1 MIKSLLLTTMVAA
14 NAASASLI
22 AQYSFDNP
30 ADRYEDVSA
39 NSYNGAGVGTVSFVA
54 GVSGDA
60 MSVAAAGKMVYSA
73 GAGIPVN
80 LANFTLS
87 FWATDSSTSW
97 DSWVEMN
104 AEAGGAEVGI
114 HVQSTGADGV
124 AVYNADGGA
133 PIAGYASG
141 TLNYGSALATGFNH
155 IALTASGGTA
165 RLYVGGIERSN
176 AAWTVGSNLGLLS
189 VGGLFRD
196 AVRNVSAQVDDVQ
209 IYDTGLAPTDIAF
222 LAANP
227 GIAVPEA
234 SSGVL
239 AALGLLLMLRRRS

>member
-1 MIKSLLLTTMVAA
+1 MTKSMFLTAVVLA
-14 NAASASLI
+14 NAANASLI
-22 AQYSFDNP
+22 AQYSFDAP
-30 ADRYEDVSA
+30 ATRYEDVSS

-60 MSVAAAGKMVYSA
+60 MSITGAGKMVYSA
-73 GAGIPVN
+73 GGGIPVN

-104 AEAGGAEVGI
+104 AGAGGAEVGI
-114 HVQSTGADGV
+114 HVQSTSANGV
-124 AVYNADGGA
+124 AVYNADGGT
-133 PIAGYASG
+133 PVAGYASG
-141 TLNYGSALATGFNH
+141 ALGYGSALTPGLNH

-165 RLYVGGIERSN
+165 RLYVGGIERSS
-176 AAWTVGSNLGLLS
+176 AVWTVGSNLGLLS

-196 AVRNVSAQVDDVQ
+196 AVRNVSAQIDDVQ
-209 IYDTGLAPTDIAF
+209 IYDTGLAPSDIAF

-227 GIAVPEA
+227 GVTVPEA

-239 AALGLLLMLRRRS
+239 AALGLLLRLRRRS

>member
-1 MIKSLLLTTMVAA
+1 MTKLLLCSALVVA
-14 NAASASLI
+14 NAANASLI
-22 AQYSFDNP
+22 AQYSFDAP
-30 ADRYEDVSA
+30 ATRYEDVSS
-39 NSYNGAGVGTVSFVA
+39 NSYNGSGVGTVSFVA

-60 MSVAAAGKMVYSA
+60 MSVAGAGKMVYSA

-80 LANFTLS
+80 LADFTLS

-104 AEAGGAEVGI
+104 AGAGGAEVGI
-114 HVQSTGADGV
+114 HVQSTSANGV
-124 AVYNADGGA
+124 AVYNADGGT

-141 TLNYGSALATGFNH
+141 ALNYGSALAAGFNH

-165 RLYVGGIERSN
+165 RLYVGGIERSST
-176 AAWTVGSNLGLLS
+176 AWTVSSNLGLLS

-209 IYDTGLAPTDIAF
+209 IYDTGLAPSEIAF

-227 GIAVPEA
+227 GVTVPES

-239 AALGLLLMLRRRS
+239 AALGLLLMLRLRS

>member
-1 MIKSLLLTTMVAA
+1 MKKVFFLYAGLAA
-14 NAASASLI
+14 TGAHASLI
-22 AQYSFDNP
+22 AHYSFDNP
-30 ADRYEDVSA
+30 AARYEDITA
-39 NSYNGAGVGTVSFVA
+39 NTYDGAAVGTIAFVA
-54 GVSGDA
+54 GASGDA
-60 MSVAAAGKMVYSA
+60 MSVAGAGKVAYSA

-80 LANFTLS
+80 LSSFTLS
-87 FWATDSSTSW
+87 FWATDSTTSW

-104 AEAGGAEVGI
+104 AGAGAAQVGI

-124 AVYNADGGA
+124 AVYNADGGT
-133 PIAGYASG
+133 PVAGYASG
-141 TLNYGSALATGFNH
+141 GLDYGSALAPGFNH

-176 AAWTVGSNLGLLS
+176 AAWTIGSNLGFLT

-209 IYDTGLAPTDIAF
+209 IYDTGLTPTDIAF

>member
-1 MIKSLLLTTMVAA
+1 MIKSLLITAMVAA
-14 NAASASLI
+14 NTVNASLI

-60 MSVAAAGKMVYSA
+60 MSVAGAGKMVYSA

-80 LANFTLS
+80 LSDFTLS
-87 FWATDSSTSW
+87 FWATDSTTSW

-104 AEAGGAEVGI
+104 AGAGGAQVGI

-124 AVYNADGGA
+124 AVYNADGGT
-133 PIAGYASG
+133 PVAGYASG
-141 TLNYGSALATGFNH
+141 GLDYGSALAPGFNH

-165 RLYVGGIERSN
+165 RLYVGGIECSN
-176 AAWTVGSNLGLLS
+176 AAWTVGSNLGFFT

-196 AVRNVSAQVDDVQ
+196 ALRNVSAQVDDVQ